1 MKFHSSHAHV
11 PRSSVSRNGLTLG
24 RGLLLA
30 AALSGAGYGYAANG
44 DAARDNAVSFSASAT
59 EELVQDQMTVT
70 LQAIKEGAVAS
81 DVQSALKAALDSALV
96 EARKA
101 VQANGG
107 LDVKTG
113 SFSVSPRYGNN
124 GKINGWQGSA
134 QLVIEGTDTARIS
147 QLAGKL
153 TQLNVVGVGY
163 GLSRNLREARESALT
178 TQAIARF
185 RSRAQQMAHDFGF
198 KSYTL
203 GDVSVSST
211 DPGFEGRP
219 VMYAMRAKAMEVAD
233 APLPVEPGK
242 GVLSVT
248 VSGQVVLRP

>member
-1 MKFHSSHAHV
+1 
-11 PRSSVSRNGLTLG
+11 
-24 RGLLLA
+24 LLA
-30 AALSGAGYGYAANG
+30 AALGGAGYGYAANG

-101 VQANGG
+101 VQA
-107 LDVKTG
+107 
-113 SFSVSPRYGNN
+113 N

-219 VMYAMRAKAMEVAD
+219 VMYAMRAKAMDVAD

>member
-1 MKFHSSHAHV
+1 MKSHPSLAASSRFAGRFHARAVGQS
-11 PRSSVSRNGLTLG
+11 
-24 RGLLLA
+24 LLLA
-30 AALSGAGYGYAANG
+30 AALGGSGYVQAAADAG
-44 DAARDNAVSFSASAT
+44 RDNAVSFSASAT

-70 LQAIKEGAVAS
+70 LQVIKEGAVAS
-81 DVQSALKAALDSALV
+81 EVQTSLKATLDAALV

-101 VQANGG
+101 VQPHGG

-113 SFSVSPRYGNN
+113 SFSVSPRYGN

-178 TQAIARF
+178 SQAIARF
-185 RSRAQQMAHDFGF
+185 RSRAQQMAQDFGF

-219 VMYAMRAKAMEVAD
+219 VMYAMRAKAMDMAD

>member
-1 MKFHSSHAHV
+1 MKSHPSLAASSRFAGRFHARAVGQS
-11 PRSSVSRNGLTLG
+11 
-24 RGLLLA
+24 LLLA
-30 AALSGAGYGYAANG
+30 AVLGSSGFAQAAADVG
-44 DAARDNAVSFSASAT
+44 RDNAVSFSASAT

-70 LQAIKEGAVAS
+70 LQAIKEGAAAS
-81 DVQSALKAALDSALV
+81 EVQASLKATLDAALV

-101 VQANGG
+101 VQSHGG

-178 TQAIARF
+178 SQAIARF
-185 RSRAQQMAHDFGF
+185 RSRAQQMAQDFGF

-219 VMYAMRAKAMEVAD
+219 VMYAMRAKAMDVAD

>member
-1 MKFHSSHAHV
+1 MKSHPSLAASSRFAARPHAM
-11 PRSSVSRNGLTLG
+11 TLG
-24 RGLLLA
+24 RCLLLA
-30 AALSGAGYGYAANG
+30 AVLGSSGYVHAAA
-44 DAARDNAVSFSASAT
+44 DAARDNAVSFSASST
-59 EELVQDQMTVT
+59 EELVQDQMKVT

-81 DVQSALKAALDSALV
+81 EVQSSLKAVLDAALV

-101 VQANGG
+101 VQPHGG

-113 SFSVSPRYGNN
+113 SFSVSPRYGSN

-178 TQAIARF
+178 SQAIARF
-185 RSRAQQMAHDFGF
+185 RSRAQQMAQDFGF

-219 VMYAMRAKAMEVAD
+219 VMYAMRAKAMDAAD

>member
-1 MKFHSSHAHV
+1 MKLSSSHAEFA
-11 PRSSVSRNGLTLG
+11 RSVARANALAVG
-24 RGLLLA
+24 RSMLLV
-30 AALSGAGYGYAANG
+30 AALGGAGCAYAASG
-44 DAARDNAVSFSASAT
+44 DAVRDNTVSFSSSAT

-70 LQAIKEGAVAS
+70 LQAVKDGTVAS
-81 DVQSALKAALDSALV
+81 EVQSALKAALDSALV

-101 VQANGG
+101 VQSGGG
-107 LDVKTG
+107 LEVKTG

-178 TQAIARF
+178 SLAISRF

-219 VMYAMRAKAMEVAD
+219 VMYAMRAKAMDAAD